1 MPERAETIARL
12 YNDGWGREDFEVV
25 FDCLDPSIVW
35 TAIESAPDA
44 GTYRGHEGARA
55 YIQDWLDDFRDF
67 HWEFVETVEVD
78 ERRVA
83 CVHTARNTSRRSG
96 LSPPPIHYAGVY
108 TFDGDKIVEI
118 KEYATREEALRAA
131 FAE

>member
-1 MPERAETIARL
+1 MPKRAEIVSRL

-25 FDCLDPSIVW
+25 FECLDPGVVW
-35 TAIESAPDA
+35 MAIEGAPDA

-55 YIQDWLDDFRDF
+55 YIQDWLDQFRDF
-67 HWEFVETVEVD
+67 HWKFLETIEVD
-78 ERRVA
+78 DRRIV
-83 CVHTARNTSRRSG
+83 CVHTGHNTSRRTG

-108 TFDGDKIVEI
+108 TFRNDKIVEI

-131 FAE
+131 LGE